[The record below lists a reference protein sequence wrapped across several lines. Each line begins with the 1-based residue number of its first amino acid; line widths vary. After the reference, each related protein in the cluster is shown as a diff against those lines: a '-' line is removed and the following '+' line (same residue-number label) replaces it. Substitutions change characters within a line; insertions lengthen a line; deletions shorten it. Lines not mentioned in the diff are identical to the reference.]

1 MEHQHRVLD
10 RNGLRDFI
18 EVLNRDRDL
27 WGPVV
32 LDGTIRYGRIRSID
46 DLPQGWTDSQAPG
59 EYRASHA
66 LGNDELFGFAVG
78 PDSLKQFF
86 HPPTETVFRAER
98 TNGKVTFTASA
109 VAPRP
114 LAFIGVRPCELAAVS
129 VQDVVLHD
137 GRYVDDE
144 YVERRRNPLLV
155 AVDCGRPAATCFCTS
170 MHTGPS
176 ATDGF
181 DIAITESPTAD
192 GVKYVCRSGTTE
204 GVELL
209 EEIDA
214 PPAEPAVVAAA
225 EQIVALAADSMP
237 VRLDP
242 DQARRV
248 LAENSEAE
256 LWSAIESRCLACAN
270 CTMVCPTCFCTTVV
284 DSTDLTN
291 ETWTRTKTWDSCFS
305 LDFSALHQHPIRET
319 IGARYRQWLTHKLS
333 TWHDQFGSSG
343 CVGCGRCITWCP
355 VGIDLVAELDRLS
368 TEVPS

>member
-1 MEHQHRVLD
+1 MQHQPRVLD
-10 RNGLRDFI
+10 RNGLRELI

-32 LDGTIRYGRIRSID
+32 LDDTVRYGRIRSID
-46 DLPQGWTDSQAPG
+46 DLPRGWTDSQAPG
-59 EYRASHA
+59 EYRAAHEPA
-66 LGNDELFGFAVG
+66 TDELFGFAVG

-86 HPPTETVFRAER
+86 HPPSETVFHAER
-98 TNGKVTFTASA
+98 SDGQVTFTASA

-114 LAFIGVRPCELAAVS
+114 KAFIGVRPCELAAVS
-129 VQDVVLHD
+129 VQDVVLRD
-137 GRYVDDE
+137 GRYPDDE
-144 YVERRRNPLLV
+144 YVERRRQPLV
-155 AVDCGRPAATCFCTS
+155 IAVDCGRPAATCFCTS

-176 ATDGF
+176 ATGGF
-181 DIAITESPTAD
+181 DLAITESPTAG
-192 GVKYVCRSGTTE
+192 GVEYVCRCGTTE
-204 GVELL
+204 GGELL
-209 EEIDA
+209 DEIDA
-214 PPAEPAVVAAA
+214 PLADATAIEAAERVVAAA
-225 EQIVALAADSMP
+225 AAAMP

-248 LAENSEAE
+248 LAENPGADV
-256 LWSAIESRCLACAN
+256 WSTIESRCLACAN

-284 DSTDLTN
+284 DSTDLKN

-305 LDFSALHQHPIRET
+305 LDFSAVHQHPIRDS

-333 TWHDQFGSSG
+333 TWYDQFGSSG

-368 TEVPS
+368 KEQES